1 MVKVKIVKTSKHL
14 GSDLV
19 RPAEKGKC
27 SDFGFCETS
36 YLETSGFSDENLLSM
51 LQFLNPIPIVAI
63 MLYFVTKFFSFG
75 FEMRYC

>member
-1 MVKVKIVKTSKHL
+1 
-14 GSDLV
+14 
-19 RPAEKGKC
+19 
-27 SDFGFCETS
+27 
-36 YLETSGFSDENLLSM
+36 LSM